1 MTSFSVKNKKVHVCA
16 SPQNANKDR
25 PLDEERFLESKKKRV
40 SETSTPRMNS
50 PGKSAPMTDL
60 EHGTVYFKFG
70 FFFFFLPFSYFASS

>member
-40 SETSTPRMNS
+40 
-50 PGKSAPMTDL
+50 
-60 EHGTVYFKFG
+60 
-70 FFFFFLPFSYFASS
+70 